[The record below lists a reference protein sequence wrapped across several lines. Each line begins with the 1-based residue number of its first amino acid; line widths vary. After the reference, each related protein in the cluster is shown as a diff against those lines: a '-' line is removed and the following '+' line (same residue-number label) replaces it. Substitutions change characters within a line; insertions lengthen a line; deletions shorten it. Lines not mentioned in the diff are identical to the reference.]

1 MKGANNL
8 YTENFLL
15 YKHGHP
21 RAPSSFSIEGNLLLP
36 AAPSSLPLLPFSLS
50 LSPNSTFKLPSIPKL
65 LVRVFS
71 HGKKVPPPPGTRVPA
86 VNRLSSRQRAS
97 SAYAIGFRPQCLHS
111 GTSRVFT
118 HVPCP
123 GCHRVGSPLR
133 TVRCKRGSSCRSLE
147 SDASEKEKM
156 SAPRLQNSEQ
166 NLSVQR

>member
-21 RAPSSFSIEGNLLLP
+21 RAPSSFSIEGNLPLP

-50 LSPNSTFKLPSIPKL
+50 LSPNSTFKPPSVPKL